1 MSQPSLK
8 IDSAPQELKIGLVLG
23 GGGARGIAHILVLE
37 VFDELGIRPSE
48 ILGTSI
54 GALFGAAY
62 ASGVPAAEIRELA
75 IRTLGKRTEI
85 LKKLFVQKPETL
97 LELWNISPFSSS
109 LMNSERLLD
118 MVLPNSIRKSFSE
131 LLIPAK
137 FIATDYFAQEP
148 VLLQSGDL
156 RRAVAASIALPAI
169 FAPVEIDGKLLID
182 GGMTNP
188 LPFDVVSDE
197 INLTVA
203 IDVTGGPVKKENGAK
218 PTPTDV
224 LFAASQIQQNT
235 IVKEKLKVK
244 RPEILLRPP
253 VDHIQVLAFYKIEE
267 ILKSEESIKDE
278 LKRALDLNLETNKQN
293 L

>member
-62 ASGVPAAEIRELA
+62 ASGVPATEIRELA

-118 MVLPNSIRKSFSE
+118 MVLPNSIRESFSE

-137 FIATDYFAQEP
+137 FVATDYFAQEP